1 MCSKYENHFRLNSEH
16 NVLFGGP
23 KWPFDE
29 HQKLYFD
36 NELDIHTS
44 SENHEQSDLKS
55 DLRIT
60 SYNSCVSYRRRSAL
74 VGRSNHWRPNY
85 LTLKYGNERMK
96 KASSECHYPVS

>member
-1 MCSKYENHFRLNSEH
+1 MRTTLGSIVNITF
-16 NVLFGGP
+16 FWGGP

-60 SYNSCVSYRRRSAL
+60 SYDVFHI
-74 VGRSNHWRPNY
+74 VGEVR
-85 LTLKYGNERMK
+85 
-96 KASSECHYPVS
+96 